1 MAWPSS
7 AGFDGASS
15 VALAVVEAAPAS
27 VGATSGALLSVEE
40 GAGGGGALGV
50 GGALLPLATV
60 SLDDKRTDE
69 DLDVLVRPLLFP
81 PPPGVGRGRRL
92 LPEALRF
99 EKFDEI
105 EVVEL
110 AGEPLVEVLA
120 KDVL

>member
-40 GAGGGGALGV
+40 GAGGAVGV
-50 GGALLPLATV
+50 GGALLPLVTA

-69 DLDVLVRPLLFP
+69 DLDVLVRALLFSP
-81 PPPGVGRGRRL
+81 PLGVGRGRRL

-99 EKFDEI
+99 EKFDEV

>member
-40 GAGGGGALGV
+40 GAGGAVGV

-69 DLDVLVRPLLFP
+69 DLDVLVRALLFSP
-81 PPPGVGRGRRL
+81 PLGVGRGRRL